1 MRCSRSRSMAKQLV
15 FIAEL
20 LRTVMASRICHLHHA
35 TPHCGSSVCP
45 PSCFLLAECSN
56 LFSTSIL
63 LLYSPPSIE
72 SISSANEIESSRIR
86 FGNRSTR
93 HTRTPRI

>member
-45 PSCFLLAECSN
+45 PSSFFVSRMFQFVQHVYTTALL
-56 LFSTSIL
+56 ST
-63 LLYSPPSIE
+63 LY
-72 SISSANEIESSRIR
+72 
-86 FGNRSTR
+86 
-93 HTRTPRI
+93 